1 MKKKILFVIIPLI
14 VLLLAFLIYNL
25 AVIVFFESSVNNRIK
40 TDIKRIDLSTLNSI
54 TIKNDGNEETLYPK
68 DERFDL
74 VKKAFENKKVK
85 KETDH
90 YYEPEEGY
98 YEITLHCE
106 QNDYILYGCPYSYT
120 DGSIDTPVYF
130 VLYDYSN
137 YNTMSYLYLYVGVS
151 EKDFREMFPDFNTSD
166 ISAS

>member
-1 MKKKILFVIIPLI
+1 MKKKILFVIIPLT
-14 VLLLAFLIYNL
+14 VVLLAFLLYNAAVL
-25 AVIVFFESSVNNRIK
+25 AFFESSVNNRIK

-54 TIKNDGNEETLYPK
+54 TIKNDGNEETLYPQ
-68 DERFDL
+68 DERFDI
-74 VKKAFENKKVK
+74 VKKTFDKKRLK
-85 KETDH
+85 KETEH

-137 YNTMSYLYLYVGVS
+137 YNTMSYLYLYVSVS
-151 EKDFREMFPDFNTSD
+151 DKTFYEIFPNANIPDM
-166 ISAS
+166 

>member
-1 MKKKILFVIIPLI
+1 MKKWKLLFIPIISILLII
-14 VLLLAFLIYNL
+14 LLYN
-25 AVIVFFESSVNNRIK
+25 AATFVFFESSVNNRIK

-54 TIKNDGNEETLYPK
+54 TIKNDGNEETLYPQ
-68 DERFDL
+68 DERFDI
-74 VKKAFENKKVK
+74 VKKTFDKKRLK

-130 VLYDYSN
+130 ILYDYSN

-151 EKDFREMFPDFNTSD
+151 EKEFREMFPINDK
-166 ISAS
+166 

>member
-1 MKKKILFVIIPLI
+1 MKKLKYLIIPLVI
-14 VLLLAFLIYNL
+14 VLMIPVLKYTAYF
-25 AVIVFFESSVNNRIK
+25 VFVNSSENNRIK

-54 TIKNDGNEETLYPK
+54 TIKNDGNEETFYPQ
-68 DERFDL
+68 DERFDI
-74 VKKAFENKKVK
+74 VKKTFDKKRLK
-85 KETDH
+85 KETEH

-151 EKDFREMFPDFNTSD
+151 EKEFREMFPINDK
-166 ISAS
+166 